1 MVVVLLLSLQND
13 VVVTDVEVVLEVAEV
28 DGGACLELPVNV
40 AYRQDVSLQVLFVFE
55 DTCVLEDH

>member
-40 AYRQDVSLQVLFVFE
+40 ANRQDVSLQVLFVFE